1 MSAAELI
8 HLLYQTTRA
17 ISQGV
22 NQVLDDYGLYSSE
35 WSIIV
40 AINETG
46 PVSQI
51 ALANYL
57 NIEPAA
63 ISKTVVKLEEKG
75 FVERKP
81 GNDKREKMVYLT
93 EQAQKQFAI
102 WEKAIDQHRQAIL
115 ADLPEA
121 KQHDLYV
128 MLDSIY
134 SNSQKFKK

>member
-1 MSAAELI
+1 MSAAKLI

-22 NQVLDDYGLYSSE
+22 NQVLADYGLYSSE

-40 AINETG
+40 AIKETG

-75 FVERKP
+75 FVERKS
-81 GNDKREKMVYLT
+81 GNDKREKKVFLT
-93 EQAQKQFAI
+93 EKALNQYAI
-102 WEKAIDQHRQAIL
+102 WEKAIDNHRQSIL
-115 ADLPEA
+115 VDLPVE
-121 KQHDLYV
+121 KQHELHV
-128 MLDSIY
+128 MLESIY
-134 SNSQKFKK
+134 SNSQKYKK